1 MIRLVIQSQQPEEAV
16 LEVHGRLSGK
26 HVAILQHEG
35 TRLLEE
41 SKNLVLD
48 LKGVRFIDEA
58 GIALLQRWC
67 GKGATLRGGSW
78 FVRTLLEDRGLIPE
92 EAGDPSA

>member
-1 MIRLVIQSQQPEEAV
+1 MIRLVVQSQHPEETV
-16 LEVHGRLSGK
+16 LEVHGWLSGK

-41 SKNLVLD
+41 SKRLVLD

-67 GKGATLRGGSW
+67 EKGAALRGGSW

-92 EAGDPSA
+92 EGDDPA